1 MSLATIRLFI
11 FSYCLLLVSYANNYS
26 IEQDKHAIIKNE
38 DTLGYFYRGTANL
51 STAERAE
58 ISNKK
63 LSLLDINEFN
73 DSLLIIEN
81 DSLFSLIKYNSIPL
95 ISIDLNDEKLLNLS
109 KEVQI
114 RSIYDN
120 LVKSLKGEPEQLF
133 ITANI
138 YNIIYSLLIVIAVSI
153 LIYLV
158 LRYTPLLFETI
169 SNREFKFLKVIK
181 FRNIDIM
188 TPKSIIAT
196 IIGVLQLLRIYII
209 FLVVKYGIN
218 LVHGFWT
225 NDESEYLS
233 EIFDGI
239 ITSLFLTILMYYVFK
254 IILSVF
260 NTFVDKLSKW
270 RGSIIK
276 SVQIQSLE
284 IMSEDKIA
292 DVIILIAKISR
303 VLGLISVLYLYTT
316 LLFGQFD
323 YTRTWSVTLLHYA
336 LSPLNDLTNSF
347 IAYLPNLFNIIII
360 SAAIYY
366 FSKLLKFIFLQIQA
380 GNIQLPG
387 FYEEWALPTFK
398 ITRFLLFAFGAIVIF
413 PYLPG
418 SDSPFFQ
425 GISIF
430 IGVLFTLSSSSAVS
444 NIVAGTVLTY
454 MRPFK
459 LGDRV
464 KISDAEGDVIEK
476 TLLVT
481 RIRTIKN
488 IDISI
493 PNSMVLSSHIINF
506 SSNAKSSGLI
516 IHTTVTIG
524 YDVPWKIIHEL
535 LIKSAKMTEGIS
547 NKHEPFVLQTALN
560 DFSVAYEV
568 NAYTSEVNSLAKIY
582 SELHSHIL
590 DVFNESG
597 IEIMSPVYSAV
608 RDGNQSTI
616 PVENLPKDYKA
627 PEFNLKNSIFIFKT

>member
-188 TPKSIIAT
+188 TPMSIIAT

-597 IEIMSPVYSAV
+597 IEIMSPVFCCQ
-608 RDGNQSTI
+608 RR
-616 PVENLPKDYKA
+616 
-627 PEFNLKNSIFIFKT
+627 

>member
-169 SNREFKFLKVIK
+169 SNREFKFLKAIK

-597 IEIMSPVYSAV
+597 IEIMSPVFCCQ
-608 RDGNQSTI
+608 RR
-616 PVENLPKDYKA
+616 
-627 PEFNLKNSIFIFKT
+627 

>member
-627 PEFNLKNSIFIFKT
+627 PEFNLKNSIFNFKT